1 MAARTRSPLA
11 RLRALLGSDLAGVR
25 NSLLALT
32 VSVMAAA
39 VAGLT
44 LVAAQDELLRLPGL
58 FAMIPGAIALRGNI
72 FGGLGSRLSTSIH
85 TGTFSTTP
93 RAQTVVGQNVLAAL
107 VLSLVLS
114 VVLGVLAKTLAVV
127 FGVENT
133 VPIQDYIVVSVVG
146 GILASVVVL
155 AVTLSL
161 AAAAVRWGWDLDDV
175 NAPLVTAAGDVF
187 TIPALLAAS
196 VLVDRGTTT
205 SLTAAIFTVLAVA
218 ATVLAFRSGLP
229 VLDRILRESLP
240 ALSIAAVLS
249 LTGGLIIEKQAE
261 AFFSFT
267 VLLVVLPGF
276 LGAAGSLGGILSSRL
291 SSKLHLGTV
300 VPASLPNREARGDMG
315 AVFAM
320 AVPVFALV
328 AFVAS
333 LVGVA
338 VDLTTPGFAS
348 VLWAVL
354 LGGLLAT
361 VFVSFVAYY
370 GTISAV
376 RLRLDPDTYG
386 IPIVASSLDLIGAS
400 TLVLAIVMVGIV

>member
-32 VSVMAAA
+32 ISVMAAS

-93 RAQTVVGQNVLAAL
+93 RANTVVGQNVLAAM
-107 VLSLVLS
+107 VLSLALS
-114 VVLGVLAKTLAVV
+114 VVLGVLAKTLVVV

-133 VPIQDYIVVSVVG
+133 VPIEDYIVVSVVG
-146 GILASVVVL
+146 GVLASIVVL

-187 TIPALLAAS
+187 TVPALLGAS
-196 VLVDRGTTT
+196 VLVGRGTTT
-205 SLTAAIFTVLAVA
+205 GLTAVLLTVLAVA

-229 VLDRILRESLP
+229 LLDRILRESLP
-240 ALSIAAVLS
+240 ALSIAALLS
-249 LTGGLIIEKQAE
+249 LTGGLIVEKQADV
-261 AFFSFT
+261 FFSYT
-267 VLLVVLPGF
+267 VLLVLLPGF

-300 VPASLPNREARGDMG
+300 VPAAVPSREARGDMG

-328 AFVAS
+328 AIVAS
-333 LVGVA
+333 LVAAA
-338 VDLTTPGFAS
+338 VDLTTPGFGS
-348 VLWAVL
+348 VLSAVL
-354 LGGLLAT
+354 MGGLLAT

-386 IPIVASSLDLIGAS
+386 IPIVASSLDLLGAF
-400 TLVLAIVMVGIV
+400 TLVLAIVVVGIA

>member
-32 VSVMAAA
+32 LSVIAAT

-44 LVAAQDELLRLPGL
+44 LVASEDELLRLPGL

-85 TGTFSTTP
+85 TGTFSTTA
-93 RAQTVVGQNVLAAL
+93 RVDTVVGQNVVAAL
-107 VLSLVLS
+107 ILSLTLS
-114 VVLGVLAKTLAVV
+114 VVLGVLAKTVVVV

-133 VPIQDYIVVSVVG
+133 VPVQDYIVVSVVG
-146 GILASVVVL
+146 GLLASVVVL

-161 AAAAVRWGWDLDDV
+161 AAGAVRWGWDLDDV

-187 TIPALLAAS
+187 TIPALLAATY
-196 VLVDRGTTT
+196 LVDRGA
-205 SLTAAIFTVLAVA
+205 LTAALALLFTAAAVA
-218 ATVLAFRSGLP
+218 VTVLAFRSGLP
-229 VLDRILRESLP
+229 LLDRILRESLP
-240 ALSIAAVLS
+240 ALSIAALLS
-249 LTGGLIIEKQAE
+249 LIGGLIIEKRAE
-261 AFFSFT
+261 TFFTFT
-267 VLLVVLPGF
+267 VLLVLLPGF

-300 VPASLPNREARGDMG
+300 VPRSLPAREARADMG

-320 AVPVFALV
+320 AMPVFT
-328 AFVAS
+328 
-333 LVGVA
+333 LVGVVAYAVGQA
-338 VDLTTPGFAS
+338 VDLTSPAFLRILG
-348 VLWAVL
+348 AVVI
-354 LGGLLAT
+354 GGLLAT
-361 VFVSFVAYY
+361 VFVGIVAYY

-386 IPIVASSLDLIGAS
+386 IPIVASSLDLVGAFA
-400 TLVLAIVMVGIV
+400 LILGIVTVGIT